1 MPARNTATWLIK
13 YARRSSWVRTPK
25 GVLPKEEG
33 YDYDDVDNVLE
44 GDEYEYADKIND
56 DDYDDDDDDGPVS
69 PQTSPQFWSHTWF
82 HRKWSI
88 HIRLS

>member
-56 DDYDDDDDDGPVS
+56 DEYDDDDDDGNGKKQCRARPAG
-69 PQTSPQFWSHTWF
+69 
-82 HRKWSI
+82 
-88 HIRLS
+88 